1 MGDTLEQREE
11 RRETRNGLG
20 RFVMGLGV
28 SLMAAGGLMRFDGP
42 ASHPAVATWMI
53 GIGAPIAL
61 IGALWAWRNRAGED
75 ARRLGGSAEV
85 VERAHRN
92 RSIMLTLSPLFT
104 LLFAAISIDATGK
117 LLSGEGDNMDRLMI
131 GAVIAYAWL
140 GPLIVLG
147 RGGLTASQRR
157 LLEDE
162 LTRHHRA
169 LAVATG
175 LVVLMVGVSAVV
187 VVGLWRP
194 DWGVRLAPL
203 AMCAA
208 GAATTLR
215 FGWLDRKAGQDD

>member
-75 ARRLGGSAEV
+75 ARRLGASAEV

>member
-75 ARRLGGSAEV
+75 ARRLGVSAEV

-117 LLSGEGDNMDRLMI
+117 LLAGEGDNMDRLMI
-131 GAVIAYAWL
+131 GAVIVYAWL

-147 RGGLTASQRR
+147 RGGLTAPQRR

-175 LVVLMVGVSAVV
+175 LVVLMAGISAVI

>member
-1 MGDTLEQREE
+1 MGDTLERREE
-11 RRETRNGLG
+11 KRETRNGLG

-42 ASHPAVATWMI
+42 ASHPTAAVWMI
-53 GIGAPIAL
+53 GVGAPVAL
-61 IGALWAWRNRAGED
+61 VGALWAWRNRAGQD
-75 ARRLGGSAEV
+75 ARTLGASTGV

-92 RSIMLTLSPLFT
+92 RSIMLTLSPVFM
-104 LLFAAISIDATGK
+104 LLFGLISIDATGK
-117 LLSGEGDNMDRLMI
+117 LLAGEGDNMDRLMI

-175 LVVLMVGVSAVV
+175 LVVLMAGVSAVIV
-187 VVGLWRP
+187 AGLWRP

-203 AMCAA
+203 VMCAA

-215 FGWLDRKAGQDD
+215 FGWLDRKAGQNG

>member
-1 MGDTLEQREE
+1 VDDTLEQRED

-20 RFVMGLGV
+20 RFVMGLGL

-42 ASHPAVATWMI
+42 ASHPTAAAWMI
-53 GIGAPIAL
+53 GLGAPVAL
-61 IGALWAWRNRAGED
+61 VGALWAWRNRAGAD
-75 ARRLGGSAEV
+75 ARRLGASVGV

-92 RSIMLTLSPLFT
+92 RSIMLILSPLFM
-104 LLFAAISIDATGK
+104 LMFGAISIDATGK
-117 LLSGEGDNMDRLMI
+117 LLAGAGDNMDRLMI

-157 LLEDE
+157 VLEDE

-169 LAVATG
+169 AATATG
-175 LVVLMVGVSAVV
+175 LVVLLAGMSAVIIL
-187 VVGLWRP
+187 GLWRP
-194 DWGVRLAPL
+194 EWGVRLAPL

-215 FGWLDRKAGQDD
+215 FGWLDRKAGQGG

>member
-85 VERAHRN
+85 IERAHRN